1 MRYKFRA
8 KYSESDEYTVYRYY
22 HYTPRQLGIRG
33 FLATVCT
40 AIAVFILFPFPDE
53 IVVIPAIAAGL
64 QHSFHIAEFNDAIS
78 YAYGVYKLIGFIFL
92 GLALLFGA
100 QYLRDALLA
109 KVKHVKDAQQ
119 KVNRYAREGHRT
131 LKRKLSRKR

>member
-1 MRYKFRA
+1 MRYNFRA

-22 HYTPRQLGIRG
+22 HYTPRQLGLRG

-40 AIAVFILFPFPDE
+40 AIAIFILVPFPDE
-53 IVVIPAIAAGL
+53 IVVIPAIAKAL
-64 QHSFHIAEFNDAIS
+64 QHLFHIAEFNSAVG
-78 YAYGVYKLIGFIFL
+78 YAYGIYKSIGLVFL

-109 KVKHVKDAQQ
+109 KIRHVKDTQR
-119 KVNRYAREGHRT
+119 KVQHYVQNSHST
-131 LKRKLSRKR
+131 LKHLARKR